1 MKYLLSMSV
10 VEDMSREPVAAFF
23 YHEGKPLEAGIESE
37 SLPLLLQQKKKEFL
51 LMKYVSPGTTQSIKI
66 NQPKTQPVDQEESST
81 LPDLCV
87 SSTERVRQVS
97 LMPVFLGSLIGQ
109 CLFPY
114 LSKSEELSI

>member
-1 MKYLLSMSV
+1 
-10 VEDMSREPVAAFF
+10 
-23 YHEGKPLEAGIESE
+23 
-37 SLPLLLQQKKKEFL
+37 
-51 LMKYVSPGTTQSIKI
+51 MKYVSPSTTQSIKI
-66 NQPKTQPVDQEESST
+66 NQPKAQPVDQEESST
-81 LPDLCV
+81 LPDLCA